1 MPSNEVNDMH
11 DDQRS
16 STRRKPRPG
25 DRGVAIVM
33 ALVAVGA
40 ATLLG
45 LALASQRALTT
56 DANDSISRTA
66 AARAAAAGALDISL
80 ELASDASLFA
90 RNGAGAE
97 PLPLF
102 EPVLI
107 GSNTYTA
114 QIMDLDAAEAVS
126 IDSAG
131 F

>member
-66 AARAAAAGALDISL
+66 AARSTSRSSSRPMRRSSRGT
-80 ELASDASLFA
+80 ERA
-90 RNGAGAE
+90 RSHFRSSS
-97 PLPLF
+97 P
-102 EPVLI
+102 
-107 GSNTYTA
+107 S
-114 QIMDLDAAEAVS
+114 
-126 IDSAG
+126 
-131 F
+131 

>member
-66 AARAAAAGALDISL
+66 AAGARSTSRSSSRPMRRSSRGTERARSHFR
-80 ELASDASLFA
+80 SSS
-90 RNGAGAE
+90 
-97 PLPLF
+97 P
-102 EPVLI
+102 
-107 GSNTYTA
+107 S
-114 QIMDLDAAEAVS
+114 
-126 IDSAG
+126 
-131 F
+131 